1 MKKNILPFVF
11 TVLFLSTINLV
22 QAQQHTSDDLRIREL
37 EKTWTAFLD
46 KNDTAALKNIW
57 TEEYVVNNANGRIS
71 TRKQILNILKGGHVF
86 SKVDRNI
93 ERITFNGDIAVV
105 MGAETEFQNAAGG
118 KSAKQLKRRF
128 TNIWI
133 KKDSDWKLVARQAT
147 PVSF

>member
-11 TVLFLSTINLV
+11 TVLLMSTINLV
-22 QAQQHTSDDLRIREL
+22 QAQQHASDDLRIREL

-46 KNDTAALKNIW
+46 KNDTTALKNIW
-57 TEEYVVNNANGRIS
+57 TEEYVVNNANGKIV

-93 ERITFNGDIAVV
+93 ERITFNDNIAVV
-105 MGAETEFQNAAGG
+105 MGAETEFQKADGE

-128 TNIWI
+128 TNIWV
-133 KKDSDWKLVARQAT
+133 KKDNDWKLVARQAT
-147 PVSF
+147 PVNF